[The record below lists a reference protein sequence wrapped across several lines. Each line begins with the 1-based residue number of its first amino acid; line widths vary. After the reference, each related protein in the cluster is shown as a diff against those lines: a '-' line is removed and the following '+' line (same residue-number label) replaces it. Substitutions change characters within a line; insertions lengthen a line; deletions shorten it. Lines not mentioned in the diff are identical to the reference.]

1 MSRHEGVS
9 CDSCLKGNFRGRR
22 YKCLI
27 CYDYDLCSTCYEAG
41 ATTTRH
47 TADHPM
53 QCILTRNDFDL
64 YYGGE
69 ALTAEQPQSFT
80 CPYCGKMGYTD
91 ATLHDH
97 VTSEHGEASTEVVC
111 PICASHPGGDPNCVT
126 DDFAEHLSIQ
136 HRTPREF
143 DEPAGIRHVRRI
155 PHPGRGVS
163 GTRTRRANMHFSSGG
178 SALSGLSPGTRD
190 TMDPIAELLS
200 QLSSVRSRAA
210 AAQSVSSQLQQ
221 LEMQLQST
229 SLESSQHSYLPY
241 RQQLERLP
249 NRRQVESSKSNV
261 TNSANSGSSTDN
273 QGGQVQASSSNAA
286 KSNSPYLLVRCME
299 NAENSSKSVGQEAY
313 DRSIFV
319 QELLLSTLTEQL
331 HVLEEASVCLE
342 EEGPRLTPSNNEAQ
356 ESVSPSNPTTQNK
369 VPTTKPLPPEKSSS
383 TIVAKT
389 QSAGGGGANG
399 SAVSA
404 SRGGSSQGATPV
416 RQGHSSH
423 GGVSMYN
430 SHPGA
435 NPVSALAGAS
445 MGSNNPVPLPGRPM
459 SGGQRDNRMNPAAVK
474 KAMFK
479 PMPTSQM
486 SDREPPPH

>member
-22 YKCLI
+22 YKCLV
-27 CYDYDLCSTCYEAG
+27 CYDYDLCSTCFEAG

-91 ATLHDH
+91 ATLHEH
-97 VTSEHGEASTEVVC
+97 VTAEHGEASTEVVC

-143 DEPAGIRHVRRI
+143 DEPAGVRHVRRI

-229 SLESSQHSYLPY
+229 

-273 QGGQVQASSSNAA
+273 QGGQAQTSANNAA
-286 KSNSPYLLVRCME
+286 KSNSPYMLVRCME
-299 NAENSSKSVGQEAY
+299 NADNASKSIGQEAY

-331 HVLEEASVCLE
+331 HVLEETSVCIE
-342 EEGPRLTPSNNEAQ
+342 EEAPRLSPPSDEAP
-356 ESVSPSNPTTQNK
+356 ESVSPSNSSTHNK
-369 VPTTKPLPPEKSSS
+369 VPPTKPSTSEKSSS
-383 TIVAKT
+383 TTLAKAQQPT
-389 QSAGGGGANG
+389 GGGGGGGMAANG
-399 SAVSA
+399 SGVTSSS
-404 SRGGSSQGATPV
+404 SRGGPSQGASPVV

-423 GGVSMYN
+423 GGVQQMYN
-430 SHPGA
+430 SHSGG
-435 NPVSALAGAS
+435 NSMSALAGAS
-445 MGSNNPVPLPGRPM
+445 MSNPVPLPGRPL
-459 SGGQRDNRMNPAAVK
+459 SGGRERDNRMNPAAVK
-474 KAMFK
+474 KTMFK

>member
-22 YKCLI
+22 YKCLV

-97 VTSEHGEASTEVVC
+97 VTAEHGESSTEVVC

-210 AAQSVSSQLQQ
+210 AAQNVSSQLQQ

-229 SLESSQHSYLPY
+229 

-249 NRRQVESSKSNV
+249 NRRQAESNKSNV
-261 TNSANSGSSTDN
+261 TNSANSGSSTDAQN
-273 QGGQVQASSSNAA
+273 GQAQANGSSAT

-299 NAENSSKSVGQEAY
+299 NDENTGKSVGQETY

-342 EEGPRLTPSNNEAQ
+342 DEAPRLSPPCSEAR
-356 ESVSPSNPTTQNK
+356 ESMSPSNFTTQNK
-369 VPTTKPLPPEKSSS
+369 VPTTKPSPSEKSSS
-383 TIVAKT
+383 TTVAKT
-389 QSAGGGGANG
+389 QPAGGGGGGGVHG
-399 SAVSA
+399 SPMSS

-430 SHPGA
+430 SHPGG
-435 NPVSALAGAS
+435 NPMSALAGAS
-445 MGSNNPVPLPGRPM
+445 MGSGNPVPLPGRPL
-459 SGGQRDNRMNPAAVK
+459 SGGRERDNRMNPAAVK
-474 KAMFK
+474 KTMFK

>member
-22 YKCLI
+22 YKCLV

-97 VTSEHGEASTEVVC
+97 VTAEHGEASTEVVC

-143 DEPAGIRHVRRI
+143 DEPAGVRHVRRI

-163 GTRTRRANMHFSSGG
+163 GTRTRRANMHFTTGG
-178 SALSGLSPGTRD
+178 SGLSGLSPGTRD

-229 SLESSQHSYLPY
+229 

-273 QGGQVQASSSNAA
+273 QGGQAQTSASTVA

-299 NAENSSKSVGQEAY
+299 NAENASKSAGQELY
-313 DRSIFV
+313 DRSVFV
-319 QELLLSTLTEQL
+319 QELLLATLTEQIHL
-331 HVLEEASVCLE
+331 LEEASVCIE
-342 EEGPRLTPSNNEAQ
+342 DEAPRLSPPGSEAR
-356 ESVSPSNPTTQNK
+356 ESVSPSNSTTQNK
-369 VPTTKPLPPEKSSS
+369 VPTTKPSTSEKSSS
-383 TIVAKT
+383 TMLAKSQPT
-389 QSAGGGGANG
+389 GGGGGGGGYGANG
-399 SAVSA
+399 SAVS
-404 SRGGSSQGATPV
+404 SSPRGGPSQGATLV
-416 RQGHSSH
+416 RSGHSSH
-423 GGVSMYN
+423 GGVSVYN
-430 SHPGA
+430 SHPGG

-445 MGSNNPVPLPGRPM
+445 MSSGNPVPLPGRPL
-459 SGGQRDNRMNPAAVK
+459 SGGRERDNRMNPAAVK
-474 KAMFK
+474 KTMFK